1 MLPARPTEISA
12 PAEAQFRTTHWSVV
26 LAAGRDNSSTSTV
39 ALETLC
45 RVYWRPLYAFARR
58 QGHGPEDARDL
69 IQEFFAH
76 LLERQSFAQLDRE
89 GGRFR
94 SWLLT
99 TLKRF
104 LINEWHQA
112 RAAKRGGGRPV
123 ISLDA
128 ETAEEHVHLELADK
142 LTPEMIYERCWAESL
157 MERVQARLAQEYAD
171 HRLGFETLQEFLV
184 EPKGHTRFA
193 GEAVRLGVTESALK
207 AVVFRCRRRLRELF
221 SEEVAHTV
229 SAPEELD
236 AEMQYVRQLLSA

>member
-1 MLPARPTEISA
+1 MVPARPTELVG
-12 PAEAQFRTTHWSVV
+12 PADAQFRTTHWSVV
-26 LAAGRDNSSTSTV
+26 LAAGRDDSSASAL

-45 RVYWRPLYAFARR
+45 GVYWRPLYAFARR
-58 QGHGPEDARDL
+58 QGHSPEDARDL
-69 IQEFFAH
+69 VQEFFAH
-76 LLERQSFAQLDRE
+76 LLERQPFAQLDRE

-99 TLKRF
+99 ALKRF

-112 RAAKRGGGRPV
+112 RAAKRGGGRSV

-128 ETAEEHVHLELADK
+128 ETAEEHVHLELADT
-142 LTPEMIYERCWAESL
+142 LTPEMIYEQCWAEAL
-157 MERVQARLAQEYAD
+157 MERVQARLAKEFAN
-171 HRLGFETLQEFLV
+171 HRLGFGTLQEFLI

-193 GEAVRLGVTESALK
+193 VEAARLGVTESALK

-229 SAPEELD
+229 SQPEELD
-236 AEMQYVRQLLSA
+236 AEMQHVRQILSA